1 MRFLMGDIIDESLYK
16 KQNMQFERTNE
27 TAKAFAAN
35 YCGNTIIR
43 DSIFGIASNYA
54 RKRELSLEIL
64 RYPFKDD
71 ELWAFTFIKKGTI
84 FLCVNSDLPVC
95 KQIFA
100 MAHEL
105 YHIHCYA
112 EDINTN
118 TITGGSLL
126 DSRTADEEATSQEDL
141 EANAFAGLLL
151 MPDASVIEQFK
162 MFGLSKEKLDVDG
175 VIILMDIFALPYK
188 AVILRLVESGISEE
202 KKARELL
209 KADSKYITDRIKL
222 TGKAERWQKDSND
235 LIYYG
240 SLLENLK
247 FNSEHDL
254 LVNTR
259 EKSDRAYLEKI
270 SREFRKER

>member
-1 MRFLMGDIIDESLYK
+1 MGDIIDESLYK
-16 KQNMQFERTNE
+16 KQDAQFEKINE
-27 TAKAFAAN
+27 LSKAFAAN

-54 RKRELSLEIL
+54 RKRELFLEIL
-64 RYPFKDD
+64 RYPFKDN

-112 EDINTN
+112 EDININ

-126 DSRTADEEATSQEDL
+126 DSRTADEEAASQEDL

-162 MFGLSKEKLDVDG
+162 MFGLSKEELDVDG

-188 AVILRLVESGISEE
+188 AVILRLVESGIIEE

-209 KADSKYITDRIKL
+209 KADSKYIADRIKL
-222 TGKAERWQKDSND
+222 TGKAERWQRNSND
-235 LIYYG
+235 LVYYG

-254 LVNTR
+254 LVDTR
-259 EKSDRAYLEKI
+259 EESDRAYLEKI
-270 SREFRKER
+270 SKEFQKEK

>member
-1 MRFLMGDIIDESLYK
+1 MGDIIDESLYK
-16 KQNMQFERTNE
+16 KQNAQFEKINE
-27 TAKAFAAN
+27 LSKAFAAN

-43 DSIFGIASNYA
+43 DAIFGIASNYA
-54 RKRELSLEIL
+54 RKQELFLEIL

-162 MFGLSKEKLDVDG
+162 MFGLSKEELDVDG

-188 AVILRLVESGISEE
+188 AVILRLVESEIIEE

-209 KADSKYITDRIKL
+209 KADSKYIADRIKL
-222 TGKAERWQKDSND
+222 TSKAERWQKDSND
-235 LIYYG
+235 LVYYG

-259 EKSDRAYLEKI
+259 EESDRAYLEKI